1 MVEITLSIILQFLQT
16 AGILVGIIYYITIMR
31 NAQRN
36 QAHQLETRQAQMFMN
51 VYNQSFTNPFYHES
65 LSRIFD
71 AEWDNYEKFKSIYH
85 FGENKD
91 PEFCIAYDYVC
102 GFFESLGVLVREHFL
117 DIRLVALLIS
127 GQTRAIWELN
137 QRFINEFRED
147 LNQPRLWSEFEY
159 LYHELMKYFEK
170 HPELNT

>member
-1 MVEITLSIILQFLQT
+1 MVDAQTISIVF
-16 AGILVGIIYYITIMR
+16 AGVSIGLAAIYYTLTLR
-31 NAQRN
+31 NSQRSQQ
-36 QAHQLETRQAQMFMN
+36 QALETRQAQMFMN

-71 AEWDNYEKFKSIYH
+71 AEWDSYEKFESIYH

-102 GFFESLGVLVREHFL
+102 GFFESLGVLVRENLL

-127 GQTRAIWELN
+127 GQTIGIWEWN
-137 QRFINEFRED
+137 QRIIDEFRED
-147 LNQPRLWSEFEY
+147 RNQPRIWSEFEY
-159 LYHELMKYFEK
+159 LYHELMRYMEE
-170 HPELNT
+170 HPELKT